1 MSRNWQRFIVLAIAT
16 AIAFLTACGAEVPPV
31 GPPVHCPDGSV
42 APGNDVSRCPVTP
55 PTETVSVSV
64 NASTSF
70 VGVSYPTARVTISAS
85 GQSTAGKTVTVS
97 VTVDGSPSAV
107 GSITLP
113 EGNHNICA
121 VGTSSSG
128 VKSNES
134 CQSLVISW
142 PKIVGRFVAATPTS
156 EYVPSGLWAVAEE
169 TDSVRVNSDG
179 TFSLPTLAALK
190 DTAKVVVRGSSEVFP
205 TLARVEKKYFGNYV
219 QVSSVRNWTIT
230 TGTYAGQTVVLSM
243 EKAYKETPP
252 QPHGFFPRW
261 KLNQLGG
268 TDSTTYAYL
277 VGSYTS
283 YPVKVATYKMRSN
296 SLFSTE
302 DEAKLWARVAEM
314 NQTMGFNLYVQS
326 DTTSVNA
333 TGGIRVTFGNGGAG
347 GMVDNETKG
356 DYISGMV
363 NISQANDGTFLILTL
378 QYGGATKH
386 EGLHASGPI
395 HHTCQ
400 WSSLMEQNC
409 LRNLPNDLQP
419 EDVAYWHL
427 MRLVRGLERKYNTR
441 FSLAQMHQGERVLL
455 LGLTEDKVSVF
466 GVNGFSR

>member
-1 MSRNWQRFIVLAIAT
+1 MSRMQRFIVFAIAT
-16 AIAFLTACGAEVPPV
+16 AVALFTGCGGGGSPV
-31 GPPVHCPDGSV
+31 SPVRCSDGSV
-42 APGNDVSRCPVTP
+42 APGNDASRCPVIP
-55 PTETVSVSV
+55 PPETVSVSLS
-64 NASTSF
+64 ASTNF
-70 VGVSYPTARVTISAS
+70 VGVTYPMARVTITAS
-85 GQSTAGKTVTVS
+85 GQSTTGKTVTVA
-97 VTVDGSPSAV
+97 VTVDGSPV
-107 GSITLP
+107 NGSVMLP

-121 VGTSSSG
+121 TATSSSG
-128 VKSNES
+128 VKSNEA
-134 CQSLVISW
+134 CQVLAITW
-142 PKIVGRFVAATPTS
+142 PEIVGRFVAATPTS
-156 EYVPSGLWAVAEE
+156 EYVPSGLWAVVEE
-169 TDSVRVNSDG
+169 TDSVRVNPDG
-179 TFSLPTLAALK
+179 TFNLHTLSALK
-190 DTAKVVVRGSSEVFP
+190 DTAKVVVRGSNEVFP
-205 TLARVEKKYFGNYV
+205 TLARVEKKYFASFV
-219 QVSSVRNWTIT
+219 QIGSVRNWTIP
-230 TGTYAGQTVVLSM
+230 TGTYAGQTVALSM

-252 QPHGFFPRW
+252 QPTGFFPRW

-283 YPVKVATYKMRSN
+283 YPVKVAAYKMRSN

-302 DEAKLWARVAEM
+302 DEAKLWARLSEM

-363 NISQANDGTFLILTL
+363 NISQANDGTFLILTS

-427 MRLVRGLERKYNTR
+427 MRLVRGLERKYSTR
-441 FSLAQMHQGERVLL
+441 FSLAQMHQGERAFL
-455 LGLTEDKVSVF
+455 LGLPEDKVSVF
-466 GVNGFSR
+466 GPEGW